1 MWLLYNRVHKCG
13 IRFERL
19 WSLLD
24 PVSKIS
30 SWIIKLRGDMRQSGC
45 PVGSGGRGD
54 SPVKSLPRPN
64 NFLSINHGWA
74 WRRSVILLKP
84 ESGFQKLLYFRK
96 MFDASS
102 LLLKN
107 DARAEISSGFASDLE
122 SSELES
128 GAGAEVSGWATSGW
142 YNQNKNFHHD
152 IFQRTGDLSPLNL
165 SLHSKQHDVWVGGQ
179 HLEWFWA
186 STSGLVWLPFRLFW
200 VMSQAKFFTHFYNW
214 NSLLRLWK

>member
-1 MWLLYNRVHKCG
+1 MTQECHITQTLY
-13 IRFERL
+13 
-19 WSLLD
+19 
-24 PVSKIS
+24 
-30 SWIIKLRGDMRQSGC
+30 
-45 PVGSGGRGD
+45 
-54 SPVKSLPRPN
+54 
-64 NFLSINHGWA
+64 
-74 WRRSVILLKP
+74 KP

-96 MFDASS
+96 MFVASS

-128 GAGAEVSGWATSGW
+128 GAGTEVSGWATSGW
-142 YNQNKNFHHD
+142 YNQNKNFLHD
-152 IFQRTGDLSPLNL
+152 IFQRSGDLSPLNL

-186 STSGLVWLPFRLFW
+186 ATSGLVWLLFRLFW